1 MEQALATARE
11 SLYDEMVALSAQPFS
26 DGVVEAVQKTM
37 LRYRVQ
43 TKPGVQVPSS
53 TTARDALAERLIG
66 LLKTRPGN
74 LTEAL
79 GTTIDE
85 FRMQVKGKGPS
96 SSTPKAPKPA
106 KTKPPAAA
114 PRADEDDDS
123 GDDDDD
129 DDGDA
134 KAPRAPGARAPSAPR
149 VDRANDMRAFPRG
162 AEPVAGGPRRRGRS
176 RSECPKCHSMGVVL
190 ARSYA
195 GDEYFSCIYCG
206 WQAYKPVDESDPTA
220 SLAGRLLGQGGG
232 PEN

>member
-11 SLYDEMVALSAQPFS
+11 SLYDEMIALSAQPFA
-26 DGVVEAVQKTM
+26 DAVVDTVLKTM

-43 TKPGVQVPSS
+43 TKPGVQVPPDV
-53 TTARDALAERLIG
+53 TARDALGERLVE
-66 LLKTRPGN
+66 LLRTRPAN
-74 LTEAL
+74 LSEAL

-85 FRMQVKGKGPS
+85 FRMQVKGKAPS
-96 SSTPKAPKPA
+96 SSTPKAPKPGKVKA
-106 KTKPPAAA
+106 PAPADDDA
-114 PRADEDDDS
+114 GDDEDGEDVDGPTRPAPTRPASPRAAS
-123 GDDDDD
+123 T
-129 DDGDA
+129 
-134 KAPRAPGARAPSAPR
+134 P
-149 VDRANDMRAFPRG
+149 DMRAFPRG

-206 WQAYKPVDESDPTA
+206 WQAYKPADDSDPTA

>member
-11 SLYDEMVALSAQPFS
+11 SLYDEMVALSAQPFA
-26 DGVVEAVQKTM
+26 DTVVDVVKKTM

-43 TKPGVQVPSS
+43 TKPGVQISAGA
-53 TTARDALAERLIG
+53 TARDALGERLVE
-66 LLKTRPGN
+66 LLRTRPSN

-85 FRMQVKGKGPS
+85 FRMQVKGKAPS
-96 SSTPKAPKPA
+96 SSAPKAPKASKAKAPA
-106 KTKPPAAA
+106 PA
-114 PRADEDDDS
+114 DDD
-123 GDDDDD
+123 GVDD
-129 DDGDA
+129 DDGAEDA
-134 KAPRAPGARAPSAPR
+134 GPAGASLPRKPSPRAERAP
-149 VDRANDMRAFPRG
+149 DMRAFPRG

-206 WQAYKPVDESDPTA
+206 WQAYKPADDSDPTA